1 MGRIKLL
8 ITLFFLHT
16 IVALASTNCHWHTIS
31 PDFDKLTL
39 SAERWSQ
46 GARSEVDIASI
57 VSQMDSISRINPGN
71 KVMRARTLY
80 WTVCAD
86 PAMGLDKA
94 CRLLDTAIG
103 LAKDGDKYDLARLDM
118 QKAVVLS
125 KQGDY
130 PEAYQLYVSAGKTF
144 AKAGDSRLLAYTY
157 YNIAYIFLLLGEYGD
172 AETNAMDADSLFKAL
187 HLDDHHINTE
197 LLLVNIYEKAGK
209 SQDALRLLNGMAR
222 YDQEQM
228 PPPLRVMFFTA
239 YLPYISDP
247 DSLIKYSDAAHR
259 LAMETG
265 DKQLYITSLLNRGWS
280 FVNTGQADSAAACVA
295 EARQAASGLNSTRVD
310 ESVYKLLAKV
320 NEMQHRWDSAYH
332 FQRLYYDSHEAARG
346 DGVLADVR
354 AVGMKQEIEEYRVA
368 SLLEKEK
375 EEAWIRTS
383 LIIGLSL
390 LVLLTASI
398 YIIYVLRRKMQEEQ
412 RRQMQKDH
420 EHIARLSQEKELVE
434 SKNREL
440 SANSI
445 LLMKK
450 NDSLKKA
457 LKEME
462 NIHKNFHVDIG
473 DIKSEIVSSLK
484 GDESWDT
491 FKLHFERVHPQ
502 FFSIL
507 KKMYP
512 RLTDNELRL
521 CAYIRIGLSNK
532 QIAQMLLVQSKA
544 VIQARYRLKKR
555 MELPETTSVSDFLVN
570 LTLSS
575 GATQEGGKP

>member
-8 ITLFFLHT
+8 IMSLFLH
-16 IVALASTNCHWHTIS
+16 VFAVQASTDCLWRGVS
-31 PDFDKLTL
+31 PEFDRLTL
-39 SAERWSQ
+39 QAEKWSQ
-46 GARSEVDIASI
+46 GDRSGVDIASI

-86 PAMGLDKA
+86 PAMELCKA
-94 CRLLDTAIG
+94 GKLLDTAIG
-103 LAKDGDKYDLARLDM
+103 MAKDGDKYDLARLDM

-125 KQGDY
+125 KQEDY
-130 PEAYQLYVSAGKTF
+130 PEAYRLYISAGKTF
-144 AKAGDSRLLAYTY
+144 SKTGDSRLLAYTY

-172 AETNAMDADSLFKAL
+172 AESNAMDADSLFKAL
-187 HLDDHHINTE
+187 HLDDHHISTE

-209 SQDALRLLNGMAR
+209 SKDALRLLNGMAR
-222 YDQEQM
+222 YDQQQM
-228 PPPLRVMFFTA
+228 SPPLRVMFFTA

-247 DSLIKYSDAAHR
+247 DSLIKYSDAAYR

-280 FVNTGQADSAAACVA
+280 FVNTGQADSAAACVT
-295 EARQAASGLNSTRVD
+295 EARQAATGLNSARVD

-320 NEMQHRWDSAYH
+320 NEVQHRWDSAYH
-332 FQRLYYDSHEAARG
+332 FQRLYYDSHEEARG
-346 DGVLADVR
+346 KNVLADIR

-368 SLLEKEK
+368 SLLEREKEK
-375 EEAWIRTS
+375 TWIRTS

-398 YIIYVLRRKMQEEQ
+398 YIIYVLRRKMQDEQ

-440 SANSI
+440 SANAI

-457 LKEME
+457 LREME

-473 DIKSEIVSSLK
+473 DIKSEIISSLK

-502 FFSIL
+502 FFSML

-555 MELPETTSVSDFLVN
+555 MNLPEAASVSDFLVN
-570 LTLSS
+570 LPLSNCE
-575 GATQEGGKP
+575 AHEGGTP

>member
-8 ITLFFLHT
+8 IISFLLH
-16 IVALASTNCHWHTIS
+16 IFAAHASTTCLWRSVS
-31 PDFDKLTL
+31 PGFDRLTL
-39 SAERWSQ
+39 QAEKWSQ
-46 GARSEVDIASI
+46 GDRSGVDIASI
-57 VSQMDSISRINPGN
+57 VSQMDSISRINPDN
-71 KVMRARTLY
+71 KVMRARALY

-86 PAMGLDKA
+86 PSMDLDKA
-94 CRLLDTAIG
+94 GKLLDTAIR
-103 LAKDGDKYDLARLDM
+103 LAKDGDRYDLARLDM

-125 KQGDY
+125 KQEDY
-130 PEAYQLYVSAGKTF
+130 PEAYRLYISAGKTF
-144 AKAGDSRLLAYTY
+144 SEAGDSRLLAYTY
-157 YNIAYIFLLLGEYGD
+157 YNIAYIFLLLGEYRD
-172 AETNAMDADSLFKAL
+172 AESNALAADSLFEAL
-187 HLDDHHINTE
+187 RLNDHHISSE
-197 LLLVNIYEKAGK
+197 LLLVSVYEMAGK
-209 SQDALRLLNGMAR
+209 PQDALRLLDGMAR
-222 YDQEQM
+222 YDQQQM
-228 PPPLRVMFFTA
+228 APPLRVMFFTA

-247 DSLIKYSDAAHR
+247 DSLIKYSDAAYR
-259 LAMETG
+259 LAIETG
-265 DKQLYITSLLNRGWS
+265 DKQLHISSLLNRGWA
-280 FVNTGQADSAAACVA
+280 FVNTGQTDSAAVYVA
-295 EARQAASGLNSTRVD
+295 EARRVAAGLGSARAD
-310 ESVYKLLAKV
+310 ESIYKLLAKV

-332 FQRLYYDSHEAARG
+332 FQRLYYDCHEETRG
-346 DGVLADVR
+346 KSVLADIR
-354 AVGMKQEIEEYRVA
+354 AVGMKHEIEEYRVA
-368 SLLEKEK
+368 SLLEREKEK
-375 EEAWIRTS
+375 TWIRTS

-398 YIIYVLRRKMQEEQ
+398 YIIYVLRRKMQDEQ

-434 SKNREL
+434 TKNREL

-457 LKEME
+457 LREME

-502 FFSIL
+502 FFSTL

-555 MELPETTSVSDFLVN
+555 MDLPETASVSDFLIN
-570 LTLSS
+570 LPLSS
-575 GATQEGGKP
+575 DATQGDGVQ

>member
-57 VSQMDSISRINPGN
+57 VSQMDSISRANPAN
-71 KVMRARTLY
+71 RVMRARALY
-80 WTVCAD
+80 WTVCANPD
-86 PAMGLDKA
+86 MELDKA
-94 CRLLDTAIG
+94 SSLLDTAIQ
-103 LAKDGDKYDLARLDM
+103 LAKGGDKYDLARLTM
-118 QKAVVLS
+118 QKAVILS
-125 KQGDY
+125 KKEDY
-130 PEAYQLYVSAGKTF
+130 PEAYQLYISSGKAF
-144 AKAGDSRLLAYTY
+144 AKAGDSRLLAYSY
-157 YNIAYIFLLLGEYGD
+157 YNIAYIFLLLGEYAD
-172 AETNAMDADSLFKAL
+172 AEANVLAADSLFQAL
-187 HLDDHHINTE
+187 QFNDHHISCE
-197 LLLVNIYEKAGK
+197 LLLVSIYEMAGK

-222 YDQEQM
+222 FDQQQM

-239 YLPYISDP
+239 YLPYISNP
-247 DSLIKYSDAAHR
+247 DSLIKYSDAAYR
-259 LAMETG
+259 LAIETG
-265 DKQLYITSLLNRGWS
+265 DKQLYISALLNRGWS
-280 FVNTGQADSAAACVA
+280 FVNTGQTDSAAAYVA
-295 EARQAASGLNSTRVD
+295 EARRTASGLKSARAQ
-310 ESVYKLLAKV
+310 EGVYKLLAKI
-320 NEMQHRWDSAYH
+320 NEKRHRWDSAYH
-332 FQRLYYDSHEAARG
+332 YQELYYECHEAARG

-398 YIIYVLRRKMQEEQ
+398 YIIYVLRRKMQDEQ

-457 LKEME
+457 LREME

-502 FFSIL
+502 FFSTL

-555 MELPETTSVSDFLVN
+555 MDLPETASVSDFLIN
-570 LTLSS
+570 LPLSS
-575 GATQEGGKP
+575 DATQGDGVQ